1 MEKLAEG
8 VNIAEI
14 MEENFT
20 ASFPDNKYD
29 IRAVMEIGPKIGS
42 ELREA
47 ALLAVFISLIGI
59 LIYISWR
66 FEFKFAVG
74 AVVALFHDVLV
85 TLGFFSLLNLDITLV
100 IVAAFLTIVGYSLN
114 DTIVVYDRIRENLK
128 ILRRDAFEN
137 VINRSINQTLSRT
150 IITSG
155 TTLIVVVVLFL
166 IGGEV
171 IHDFSFALVVGIIAG
186 TYSTVFI
193 ASPVVI
199 ALQSRFA
206 GQKGKRRM

>member
-1 MEKLAEG
+1 VEKLAEG
-8 VNIAEI
+8 ENIAEI
-14 MEENFT
+14 IEEKL
-20 ASFPDNKYD
+20 AADFPDNRYN
-29 IRAVMEIGPKIGS
+29 IIAVTEIGPKIGG
-42 ELREA
+42 ELRQA
-47 ALLAVFISLIGI
+47 AFLAIIISLIGL

-74 AVVALFHDVLV
+74 AIAALAHDVLV

-100 IVAAFLTIVGYSLN
+100 IIAAFLTIVGYSLN
-114 DTIVVYDRIRENLK
+114 DTIVIYDRIRENLK
-128 ILRRDAFEN
+128 IFRRDSFEN
-137 VINRSINQTLSRT
+137 IINKSINQTLSRT

-155 TTLIVVVVLFL
+155 TVFIVVIVLFFM
-166 IGGEV
+166 GGEV